1 MGRASVQRGATK
13 RKDVAARCWRI
24 SIEPADDPAVELLR
38 DALDRRA
45 RAQLTLAEVLELT
58 DGDACATLRRYA
70 LTGDER
76 AWQIPAK
83 VQTLFTRF
91 PIERP

>member
-1 MGRASVQRGATK
+1 MGRASDQRGAAK
-13 RKDVAARCWRI
+13 RKDVAAHCRRI

-38 DALDRRA
+38 EALDRRA
-45 RAQLTLAEVLELT
+45 WAQLTPAEVLELT
-58 DGDACATLRRYA
+58 DGDACVKLRRYA
-70 LTGDER
+70 LTGEER

-91 PIERP
+91 PIEGK